1 MNLLQQYSRVNL
13 LTSIFIFLLA
23 SVAFYF
29 SLHYVL
35 LKQVDEDLAAEKHE
49 IEISV
54 QRYGKLPE
62 IILINDEFTAY
73 REIAAM
79 DNPAQISNVLI
90 KGREEDMYR
99 RIQFSLPVGGKYYE
113 VTVAKS
119 LENTEDITRSVLV
132 IAAISIFILVVA
144 AFIVN
149 RIVLKQL
156 WKPFYKSMLQI
167 KQYRIGQQLNP
178 VFEKTNITEFTM
190 LNDTLSVTLNK
201 SEDEYKNLKEFT
213 ENAAHEMQT
222 PLAVIRSKMD
232 VLIQDEQLSESQ
244 SNIVHGAY
252 EAIKKLAKLNQA
264 LLLLTKIENR
274 QFSQKE
280 VLPLHTLIEEKIFYF
295 NELIQNRNLHISFNL
310 APVMIDMNAAL
321 ADILLNNLI
330 SNCIKHSLNGDTIE
344 FLLTAEKLVV
354 KNGPSNKPLDG
365 NSIFKRFY
373 KGNNSN
379 EEHGLGLAIVKEI
392 CVTTG
397 FTVNYTF
404 GENMHSF
411 VVMLRE

>member
-132 IAAISIFILVVA
+132 IAAMSIFILVVA

-404 GENMHSF
+404 EENMHSF

>member
-13 LTSIFIFLLA
+13 LTSILIFLLA

-35 LKQVDEDLAAEKHE
+35 IKQVDEDLKAEKHE

-62 IILINDEFTAY
+62 IILMNDEVTTY
-73 REIAAM
+73 KETSTL
-79 DNPAQISNVLI
+79 NPPVAISSILV
-90 KGREEDMYR
+90 KGADEDMFR
-99 RIQFSLPVGGKYYE
+99 MIKFSLPVREKVYE

-119 LENTEDITRSVLV
+119 LENTEDITKSVLT
-132 IAAISIFILVVA
+132 IAAVSIFILA
-144 AFIVN
+144 IAGFIVN
-149 RIVLKQL
+149 RILLKHL
-156 WKPFYKSMLQI
+156 WKPFYKSMMLI

-178 VFEKTNITEFTM
+178 VFEKTNITEFAM
-190 LNDTLSVTLNK
+190 LNDTLSTTLNK
-201 SEDEYKNLKEFT
+201 SEDDYQNLKEFT

-222 PLAVIRSKMD
+222 PLAVVRSKMD
-232 VLIQDEQLSESQ
+232 VLIQDEQLSEAQ

-274 QFSQKE
+274 QYEVKE
-280 VLPLHTLIEEKIFYF
+280 AIPLHTIIEEKIFYF
-295 NELIQNRNLHISFNL
+295 NELLQNRNLSISLNL
-310 APVMIDMNAAL
+310 APVMIHMNAAL

-330 SNCIKHSLNGDTIE
+330 SNSIKHSKKGDNIKV
-344 FLLTAEKLVV
+344 LLTAEKLII
-354 KNGPSNKPLDG
+354 KNGPGDKPLDA
-365 NSIFKRFY
+365 NNIFKRFY
-373 KGNNSN
+373 KGNNSP

-392 CVTTG
+392 CMSSG
-397 FTVNYTF
+397 FTVHYTF
-404 GENMHSF
+404 EESMHSF
-411 VVMLRE
+411 VVNLSA